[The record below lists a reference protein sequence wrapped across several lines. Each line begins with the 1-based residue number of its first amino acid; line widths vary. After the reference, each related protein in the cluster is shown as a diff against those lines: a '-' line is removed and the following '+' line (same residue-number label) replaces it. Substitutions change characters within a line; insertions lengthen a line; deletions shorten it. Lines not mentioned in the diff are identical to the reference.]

1 MSIIAIAL
9 IVAFIV
15 ILSILEVPKMLKRC
29 LYKEL
34 VLYSVFLLIGAVTGI
49 LIALDVKV
57 PNPSDSLTV
66 LLSPIVTVVKF
77 ILG

>member
-1 MSIIAIAL
+1 MSTIAIAL
-9 IVAFIV
+9 IVAFVV

-34 VLYSVFLLIGAVTGI
+34 VLYSIFLLIGAVTGI
-49 LIALDVKV
+49 LVTLDVKV
-57 PNPSDSLTV
+57 PNPSDPLAL
-66 LLSPIVTVVKF
+66 LLSPLVTVVKF

>member
-9 IVAFIV
+9 IVAFVV
-15 ILSILEVPKMLKRC
+15 ILSIIEVSKMLRRC

-34 VLYSVFLLIGAVTGI
+34 VLYSIFLLIGAVTGI
-49 LIALDVKV
+49 LVTLDVKV
-57 PNPSDSLTV
+57 PNPSDLLAL
-66 LLSPIVTVVKF
+66 LLSPFVTVVKF

>member
-1 MSIIAIAL
+1 MSTIAIAL
-9 IVAFIV
+9 IVAFVV
-15 ILSILEVPKMLKRC
+15 ILSIIEVPKMLRRC

-49 LIALDVKV
+49 LVTLDVKI
-57 PNPSDSLTV
+57 PNPSDSLA
-66 LLSPIVTVVKF
+66 LHLSPLVMVVKF

>member
-1 MSIIAIAL
+1 
-9 IVAFIV
+9 
-15 ILSILEVPKMLKRC
+15 MLRRC

-49 LIALDVKV
+49 LVTLDVKI
-57 PNPSDSLTV
+57 PNPSDSLAL
-66 LLSPIVTVVKF
+66 LLSPLVTVVKF